1 MRTRLRSSLVR
12 TAAIT
17 AVAGGAVIAPTASAM
32 ADDATPAP
40 KSSAS
45 SPEAQAKAEA
55 DAKAKAKGNAGAN
68 SEASAKAEAEAK
80 AKSNGNTH
88 TNSEASAKAEADA
101 KAKSNGNTHTNSEAS
116 AKAEADAKAKAN
128 GNTHADSE
136 AKAKAEADA
145 KAEAGARTLVTAKA
159 VSEAGASAHASAG
172 ASANVSVKVYVDAH
186 GQYAAELW
194 SKDAKTGKTVKCGT
208 IDKAGQTVTWKNA
221 QYTLKADGSI
231 VSATAN
237 GKKVTHQLTRSE
249 ANAASKAQVAAKA
262 KSRGSAVVPTGK
274 QVSQVPTGSV
284 AAGYEQPADNGGS
297 SLMGVGAAA
306 AASAAGLGFVLKRR
320 IGAGQAG

>member
-68 SEASAKAEAEAK
+68 SEASAKAEAE
-80 AKSNGNTH
+80 
-88 TNSEASAKAEADA
+88 A

-262 KSRGSAVVPTGK
+262 RSRGSAVVPTGK

>member
-1 MRTRLRSSLVR
+1 THTHSHS
-12 TAAIT
+12 
-17 AVAGGAVIAPTASAM
+17 
-32 ADDATPAP
+32 
-40 KSSAS
+40 
-45 SPEAQAKAEA
+45 EA
-55 DAKAKAKGNAGAN
+55 DAKAEAN
-68 SEASAKAEAEAK
+68 
-80 AKSNGNTH
+80 
-88 TNSEASAKAEADA
+88 
-101 KAKSNGNTHTNSEAS
+101 
-116 AKAEADAKAKAN
+116 
-128 GNTHADSE
+128 
-136 AKAKAEADA
+136 A
-145 KAEAGARTLVTAKA
+145 KAEAGARTLVTTKA
-159 VSEAGASAHASAG
+159 VSEAGASANSSAHASAS

-262 KSRGSAVVPTGK
+262 KSRGSAVVPTAGGK